1 LTDTAC
7 HPKRKGKKMRQPTI
21 APTTKIIPSSPSALA
36 VAVAAIIAI
45 GIALGAYALASRT
58 STSTPAPPPAPQLI
72 QPVSPAFAPILKRSR
87 IRVLDPTKPP
97 F

>member
-1 LTDTAC
+1 
-7 HPKRKGKKMRQPTI
+7 MRQPTI
-21 APTTKIIPSSPSALA
+21 APTTKTISSSPSALA

-58 STSTPAPPPAPQLI
+58 STSTPAPPSAAPQLI